1 MTTKAV
7 FAVTTIA
14 QICYAGVTALREAM
28 DKEPQ
33 PEWDAL
39 QPEAQGKIIDYIV
52 LVLTGRPTP
61 DTPEGEVIR
70 RICNVLRD
78 EKKTLKYA

>member
-1 MTTKAV
+1 MTAKLSLEV
-7 FAVTTIA
+7 STIA
-14 QICYAGVTALREAM
+14 QICYAGVTALREALT
-28 DKEPQ
+28 KEPQ

-39 QPEAQGKIIDYIV
+39 QPEDQGKIVDYIV
-52 LVLTGRPTP
+52 MVLTGRPTP

-70 RICNVLRD
+70 RICSVLRS

>member
-1 MTTKAV
+1 MAVKASFDV
-7 FAVTTIA
+7 ATIA
-14 QICYAGVTALREAM
+14 QLCHAGVTALRQAM
-28 DKEPQ
+28 TGEKQKE
-33 PEWDAL
+33 WVDL
-39 QPEAQGKIIDYIV
+39 QPEEAGKIIDYIV

-70 RICNVLRD
+70 RICAVLRD